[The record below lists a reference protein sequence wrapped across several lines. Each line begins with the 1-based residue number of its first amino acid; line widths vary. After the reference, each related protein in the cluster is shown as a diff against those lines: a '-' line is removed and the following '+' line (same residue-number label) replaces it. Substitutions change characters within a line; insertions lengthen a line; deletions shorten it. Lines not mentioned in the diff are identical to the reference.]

1 MAEGVQF
8 LRPFFLIDLHHCFI
22 AVIPRSLRENSKGM
36 NDTVFYIV
44 VFLVIAHFVVGFVFL
59 VRKLSG
65 PVKEDPEKEKEEI

>member
-1 MAEGVQF
+1 
-8 LRPFFLIDLHHCFI
+8 
-22 AVIPRSLRENSKGM
+22 M

-44 VFLVIAHFVVGFVFL
+44 VFLVIAHFVAGFIFL